1 MAKRFEDK
9 TAFITGGS
17 SGIGAALGVAFAR
30 EGARVALAARSLD
43 RLAESVQAVEE
54 AGGSAIALQCDV
66 TNRASI
72 DEAVVRAVEE
82 FGGLDV
88 VVANAG
94 FGVDGLLTKLET
106 EDYRRQFETNVFG
119 MIDTVYATLPHLV
132 ESKGR
137 LAIVSSV
144 LGKIGRPAM
153 SAYAASKFAVCGFA
167 ESIYYELAEL
177 GISVTCINPG
187 LVESNFR
194 VVDNEGRY
202 REEWTDP
209 APQFF
214 VMPAERAARDIVRAI
229 HKRRFEVNV
238 TLHGKF
244 GIFMNRHF
252 PWMLRTAQRQLTKG
266 RVHEFDR
273 SEREKEP

>member
-54 AGGSAIALQCDV
+54 AGGSAIALPCDV
-66 TNRASI
+66 TSRASI

-214 VMPAERAARDIVRAI
+214 VMPAERAARDIVRAV
-229 HKRRFEVNV
+229 HKRRFETNV

-273 SEREKEP
+273 SEREKES

>member
-1 MAKRFEDK
+1 M
-9 TAFITGGS
+9 FITAGS
-17 SGIGAALGVAFAR
+17 SGIGAALGLAFAR
-30 EGARVALAARSLD
+30 EGARVALAARNLD
-43 RLAESVQAVEE
+43 RLAEAVRVVEA
-54 AGGSAIALQCDV
+54 AGGEAIALQCDV
-66 TNRASI
+66 TDRASI
-72 DEAVVRAVEE
+72 DSAVERAVKK

-94 FGVDGLLTKLET
+94 FGVDGVIMKLET
-106 EDYRRQFETNVFG
+106 KDYRRQFDTNVFG
-119 MIDTVYATLPHLV
+119 AIDTVYATLPHLI
-132 ESKGR
+132 ESRGR

-214 VMPAERAARDIVRAI
+214 VMPAGRAAHHIVRAI
-229 HKRRFEVNV
+229 HKRRFEANV

-252 PWMLRTAQRQLTKG
+252 PWMLRMAQRQLTKG

-273 SEREKEP
+273 SEREKES

>member
-1 MAKRFEDK
+1 M
-9 TAFITGGS
+9 FITGGS

-30 EGARVALAARSLD
+30 EGARVALAARNLD
-43 RLAESVQAVEE
+43 RLSEAVRVVEA
-54 AGGSAIALQCDV
+54 AGGEAIALQCDV
-66 TNRASI
+66 TDRASI
-72 DEAVVRAVEE
+72 DSAVERAVEK
-82 FGGLDV
+82 FGGLDI

-106 EDYRRQFETNVFG
+106 EDYRRQFDTNVFG
-119 MIDTVYATLPHLV
+119 AIDTVYATLPHLV

-144 LGKIGRPAM
+144 LGKIGRPTM
-153 SAYAASKFAVCGFA
+153 SAYAASKFALCGFA
-167 ESIYYELAEL
+167 ESIYYELADL

-194 VVDNEGRY
+194 VVDNEGRF

-214 VMPAERAARDIVRAI
+214 VMPAERAARDMVRGI
-229 HKRRFEVNV
+229 YKRRFEVNV
-238 TLHGKF
+238 TFHGKF

-252 PWMLRTAQRQLTKG
+252 PWMVRTAQRQLTKG
-266 RVHEFDR
+266 RVRH
-273 SEREKEP
+273 SERSARDEKD

>member
-1 MAKRFEDK
+1 M
-9 TAFITGGS
+9 FITGGS
-17 SGIGAALGVAFAR
+17 SGIGAALGLAFAR
-30 EGARVALAARSLD
+30 EGARVALAARNLD
-43 RLAESVQAVEE
+43 RLSEAVRVVEA
-54 AGGSAIALQCDV
+54 AGGEAIALQCDV
-66 TNRASI
+66 TDRASI
-72 DEAVVRAVEE
+72 DSAVERAVKK

-94 FGVDGLLTKLET
+94 FGVDGPLTQLET
-106 EDYRRQFETNVFG
+106 EDYRRQFDTNVFG
-119 MIDTVYATLPHLV
+119 AIDSVYATLPHLV

-144 LGKIGRPAM
+144 LGTIGRPAM
-153 SAYAASKFAVCGFA
+153 SAYAASKFALCGFA
-167 ESIYYELAEL
+167 ESIYYELADL

-194 VVDNEGRY
+194 VVDNEGRFH
-202 REEWTDP
+202 EEWTDP

-229 HKRRFEVNV
+229 YKRRFESNV

-252 PWMLRTAQRQLTKG
+252 PWMVRTALRQLTKG
-266 RVHEFDR
+266 RVRH
-273 SEREKEP
+273 SERSARDEKD